1 MCEKEGERAL
11 FIPSPPPTSN
21 GGHIA
26 AQAHHCPV
34 LYSTYSAF
42 GEGINMS
49 AFPKSIEDATRSR
62 FDLLL
67 ALSASVSGSVARGF
81 DFSPGFG
88 GLGRGGRWRVE
99 FGGMGEGGMMELA
112 LKDILSA
119 RPGEGEQG

>member
-1 MCEKEGERAL
+1 
-11 FIPSPPPTSN
+11 
-21 GGHIA
+21 
-26 AQAHHCPV
+26 
-34 LYSTYSAF
+34 
-42 GEGINMS
+42 MS

-67 ALSASVSGSVARGF
+67 PLSASLSGLVARGF
-81 DFSPGFG
+81 DFPPGFG